1 MSGRRAVRI
10 LCGVTGTPET
20 DGRKVSVVSRVVG
33 EIRGMMRSGELVP
46 GQQVRQEQLA
56 TRFGV
61 SRIPVREALKA
72 LESEGVLRHA
82 PHVGYSVARL
92 NADELRQAYLMRRAL
107 ETEVLLALP
116 RLGTTELR
124 ELTDLNNAIA
134 DEVPGG
140 DVSRIAAVNH
150 AFHFTMFR
158 HSGLHLV
165 VDEIER
171 IWGMTEAYRSVH
183 LYDSGARKRIVREH
197 KSMITALRRGDVA
210 GVVELMNTHRDITVA
225 DLSRGVLV
233 QPARSAP

>member
-1 MSGRRAVRI
+1 MSASS
-10 LCGVTGTPET
+10 EA
-20 DGRKVSVVSRVVG
+20 DGRKVTVVSRAVD
-33 EIRGMMRSGELVP
+33 EIRAMMRGGELMP

-56 TRFGV
+56 ARLGV

-107 ETEVLLALP
+107 ETEVLLLLP
-116 RLGTTELR
+116 RLDGAALR
-124 ELTDLNNAIA
+124 ELTDLNGGIA
-134 DEVPGG
+134 DEVSSAG
-140 DVSRIAAVNH
+140 DVARIAALNH
-150 AFHFTMFR
+150 EFHFRMFR
-158 HSGLHLV
+158 HSGLHMV

-183 LYDSGARKRIVREH
+183 LYDSGARRRIVREH
-197 KSMITALRRGDVA
+197 RSMIAALRRRDLPGL
-210 GVVELMNTHRDITVA
+210 VELMNIHRDITVA

-233 QPARSAP
+233 RPPVHEPAGSGDGS

>member
-1 MSGRRAVRI
+1 M
-10 LCGVTGTPET
+10 T
-20 DGRKVSVVSRVVG
+20 VVSRAVG
-33 EIRGMMRSGELVP
+33 EIRAMMRGGELMP

-56 TRFGV
+56 ARLGV

-107 ETEVLLALP
+107 ETEILLTLP
-116 RLGTTELR
+116 RLGAAALR
-124 ELTDLNNAIA
+124 ELTDLNNGIA
-134 DEVPGG
+134 DEVTAG
-140 DVSRIAAVNH
+140 DVPRIAALNH
-150 AFHFTMFR
+150 DFHFTMFR
-158 HSGLHLV
+158 HSGLHMV

-183 LYDSGARKRIVREH
+183 LYDSGARRRIVREH
-197 KSMITALRRGDVA
+197 RSMIAALRRRDLA
-210 GVVELMNTHRDITVA
+210 GLVELMNTHRDITVA

-233 QPARSAP
+233 RPPAHERDGSGGGS

>member
-1 MSGRRAVRI
+1 MSAS
-10 LCGVTGTPET
+10 PAA
-20 DGRKVSVVSRVVG
+20 DGRKVSVVTRVVG
-33 EIRGMMRSGELVP
+33 EIRGMMRGGELVP

-56 TRFGV
+56 VRLGV

-107 ETEVLLALP
+107 ETEVLLVLP
-116 RLGTTELR
+116 RLGAAELR
-124 ELTDLNNAIA
+124 ELTELNSGIA
-134 DEVPGG
+134 DEVNAG
-140 DVSRIAAVNH
+140 DVARIAAINH
-150 AFHFTMFR
+150 EFHFAMFR
-158 HSGLHLV
+158 RSGLHMV

-171 IWGMTEAYRSVH
+171 IWAMTEAYRSVH

-197 KSMITALRRGDVA
+197 KAMITALRRGDNAALVA
-210 GVVELMNTHRDITVA
+210 LMNTHRDITVA

-233 QPARSAP
+233 RPARVMP